1 MARKQ
6 QKITFEIYLDGER
19 VEKIPPEA
27 KAGMMKRMG
36 EAMSLYYTQHPEEYE
51 LLLKGGE
58 SCERARGDQIF
69 GAQAGAVGT
78 EIRSTASP

>member
-6 QKITFEIYLDGER
+6 QKLTFEIYLDGVR
-19 VEKIPPEA
+19 VERIPPEA

-51 LLLKGGE
+51 LLLKGSE
-58 SCERARGDQIF
+58 EHERARGFRATQ
-69 GAQAGAVGT
+69 AQEGSDGT
-78 EIRSTASP
+78 EVRCP

>member
-36 EAMSLYYTQHPEEYE
+36 ERMSLYYTQHPEEYE

-58 SCERARGDQIF
+58 SCERKGHQVASGQVE
-69 GAQAGAVGT
+69 AV
-78 EIRSTASP
+78 RL

>member
-19 VEKIPPEA
+19 VDKIPPEA

-58 SCERARGDQIF
+58 GCERAESGEENRVAARG
-69 GAQAGAVGT
+69 V
-78 EIRSTASP
+78 

>member
-58 SCERARGDQIF
+58 NHERKGHQVASGQVE
-69 GAQAGAVGT
+69 AV
-78 EIRSTASP
+78 RL

>member
-58 SCERARGDQIF
+58 NHSRAPYGEVPKVDKVSF
-69 GAQAGAVGT
+69 FDVGKD
-78 EIRSTASP
+78 IKQ

>member
-6 QKITFEIYLDGER
+6 QKITFEIYLDGKRVER
-19 VEKIPPEA
+19 VPPEA

-36 EAMSLYYTQHPEEYE
+36 ERMSLYYTQHPEEYE
-51 LLLKGGE
+51 LLLKGSE
-58 SCERARGDQIF
+58 DRERARGDQIS

-78 EIRSTASP
+78 EIWPTASP

>member
-19 VEKIPPEA
+19 VERIPPGA
-27 KAGMMKRMG
+27 KEGMMKRMG

-51 LLLKGGE
+51 LLLKGSE
-58 SCERARGDQIF
+58 DRERARGDQIS
-69 GAQAGAVGT
+69 GDQAGAVGT